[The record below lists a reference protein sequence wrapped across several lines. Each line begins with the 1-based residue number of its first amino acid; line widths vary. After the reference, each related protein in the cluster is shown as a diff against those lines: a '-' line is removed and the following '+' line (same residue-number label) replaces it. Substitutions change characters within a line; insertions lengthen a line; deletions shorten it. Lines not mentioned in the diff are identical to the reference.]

1 MVNSEIM
8 NSKPRSDAK
17 LLNLPPEDI
26 EKLRDALFGGMKY
39 ADACEFA
46 AKEFGVRV
54 SRMTF
59 CEFWKKEC
67 FPIVLARR
75 ANAVQESAEYAGEVQ
90 KTPASFDHITQDAL
104 QQRSY
109 KIALNPDLPAA
120 EVRALR
126 GILLQERTVAVNERR
141 VKLEE
146 QRAET
151 ALRALNKFK
160 GHEPKL
166 NEEEFAAE
174 LRRRF
179 GMACQT
185 PAAPSKFNPILPSKP

>member
-1 MVNSEIM
+1 
-8 NSKPRSDAK
+8 
-17 LLNLPPEDI
+17 
-26 EKLRDALFGGMKY
+26 MKY
-39 ADACEFA
+39 DDACEFA
-46 AKEFGVRV
+46 DKEFGVRA
-54 SRMTF
+54 SRTTF

-75 ANAVQESAEYAGEVQ
+75 ANAAQESAEYSGEVQ
-90 KTPASFDHITQDAL
+90 KTPASFDHTTQDAL

-109 KIALNPDLPAA
+109 KIALNPDLPTS

-160 GHEPKL
+160 APAPKL

-179 GMACQT
+179 GMACENT
-185 PAAPSKFNPILPSKP
+185 GRPPKKDPDAAPNHPNLNPNRLEADAT